1 MTSRCNSSLPPSLTH
16 SLPPSLTHSL
26 PHSLTPSLTHS
37 LTPSLPHSSLPPS
50 LTHSLLPPSLSPSLS
65 PFFPPSLPSSRCYIP
80 QWYIALGATIIPVAL
95 FLVVILLTFLHAAVF
110 HSKWAEREG
119 VYNYSFNRQGTCMFV
134 VVAFVCCCLLFYGFV
149 CIHCTALH

>member
-1 MTSRCNSSLPPSLTH
+1 MQFLPPSLPHSLTPPSLPPSLTH
-16 SLPPSLTHSL
+16 SLT
-26 PHSLTPSLTHS
+26 
-37 LTPSLPHSSLPPS
+37 HSSLPPS
-50 LTHSLLPPSLSPSLS
+50 LPPSLS

-119 VYNYSFNRQGTCMFV
+119 VYNYSFNRQGACMFV
-134 VVAFVCCCLLFYGFV
+134 VVAFVCCCLLFYGCVHSLHYIAVNRACLALWF
-149 CIHCTALH
+149 TASS

>member
-1 MTSRCNSSLPPSLTH
+1 MQFLPPSLPPSLPH
-16 SLPPSLTHSL
+16 SLT
-26 PHSLTPSLTHS
+26 HSLTPSLTHS
-37 LTPSLPHSSLPPS
+37 SLPLSHPPTLPHSLTHSSLPHSLLPHS
-50 LTHSLLPPSLSPSLS
+50 LTPPSLSPS
-65 PFFPPSLPSSRCYIP
+65 PPPSLPSSRCYIP